1 MADSTWWPRLLPLIC
16 SACQLLPPP
25 QTILSLRKDPTTLH
39 PLPKM
44 RLGSFSII
52 RKSLKMQNVPKH
64 ALTLILQ
71 SWRNTTRKQY
81 DVYIKKWLDYC
92 GQSKNPITPDVADV
106 LHFLLK
112 LYRKGCKYSALNNAT
127 SAISTFLKL
136 CSNINIRD
144 DELSSRFM
152 RGCNYSEIN

>member
-1 MADSTWWPRLLPLIC
+1 
-16 SACQLLPPP
+16 
-25 QTILSLRKDPTTLH
+25 
-39 PLPKM
+39 
-44 RLGSFSII
+44 
-52 RKSLKMQNVPKH
+52 MQNVPKH

-136 CSNINIRD
+136 CSNINIHD